1 MIRIDYYKIWEWIYF
16 WIKSRN
22 TTKWHDNYSLV
33 VKRNEQ
39 IRAIECMKCADC
51 LHVFSLPI
59 LDLEYVKVID
69 CLMTGCRIE
78 EPNNLVLISGEQAR
92 TGENASQILYVV
104 SVYADNMCMCRNT
117 ACPFWIWY
125 SFVESGAMKWML
137 VWACRLYSD
146 WKQLIPALKANA
158 YCSCLHIICAS
169 VK

>member
-78 EPNNLVLISGEQAR
+78 EPNNLVLISADRRERVKMHHKFCMWCQFML
-92 TGENASQILYVV
+92 TICVCWLYVPQH
-104 SVYADNMCMCRNT
+104 CL
-117 ACPFWIWY
+117 
-125 SFVESGAMKWML
+125 SFLNL
-137 VWACRLYSD
+137 VFVCGVWCNER
-146 WKQLIPALKANA
+146 
-158 YCSCLHIICAS
+158 
-169 VK
+169 